1 MSNKNLKVRA
11 SRNKPINKPATKN
24 SFAKKDYSGK
34 ITQDSEELGTPSKNG
49 LGLLIPRTKKLAKQK
64 QAKLHETPVKES
76 LELSQPRESSSHKMD
91 INAES
96 EIESLKIENHF
107 ILQQL
112 FEAQE
117 EIERQLLS
125 IRMDENKSG
134 LLVERFQR
142 LLKRYKNYV
151 DYKNL
156 TILSVDQ
163 STTVSVVHWKLSDVL
178 FAGMEFDEILFNT
191 VLKDGQVGIY
201 IATMTPS
208 GSKLISFSPKAILYP
223 TLFNGVKG
231 QQQVL
236 RAIQHD
242 HWHAFGAAVAAIDL
256 CIRTHW
262 CDVNVTD
269 DFDRPFWG
277 STLSSLQSDFSR
289 LPKVFRFARVSLRQ
303 ELINSDYE
311 HIWIEVFNI
320 SFGKTTLPK
329 FEFRISASEIKSP
342 MYSLLPK
349 IEFPLIDGKTP
360 PFDSWHPESFDDY
373 GSKLEIRFNLG
384 SKKFDIG
391 VWSSLSKEDREFLLA
406 FFAQIPRIL
415 SAIPQSEMPKHRDLE
430 YWLQFTKEAVKIIQ
444 KYVLN
449 SMPVAIGQLRSPEN
463 RLLRPT
469 SS

>member
-1 MSNKNLKVRA
+1 
-11 SRNKPINKPATKN
+11 
-24 SFAKKDYSGK
+24 
-34 ITQDSEELGTPSKNG
+34 
-49 LGLLIPRTKKLAKQK
+49 
-64 QAKLHETPVKES
+64 
-76 LELSQPRESSSHKMD
+76 
-91 INAES
+91 
-96 EIESLKIENHF
+96 
-107 ILQQL
+107 
-112 FEAQE
+112 
-117 EIERQLLS
+117 
-125 IRMDENKSG
+125 
-134 LLVERFQR
+134 
-142 LLKRYKNYV
+142 
-151 DYKNL
+151 
-156 TILSVDQ
+156 
-163 STTVSVVHWKLSDVL
+163 VVHWKLSDVL
-178 FAGMEFDEILFNT
+178 FAGTAFDEILFNT

-208 GSKLISFSPKAILYP
+208 GSKLISFNPKAILYP
-223 TLFNGVKG
+223 ALFNSAKG

-236 RAIQHD
+236 RSIQYD

-262 CDVNVTD
+262 RDVNVTNE
-269 DFDRPFWG
+269 FDRPFWG

-289 LPKVFRFARVSLRQ
+289 LPKVFRFARASLKQ

-320 SFGKTTLPK
+320 NFGNTTLPK

-349 IEFPLIDGKTP
+349 MEFPLIDGKTP
-360 PFDSWHPESFDDY
+360 PFDSWYPESFDDF

-415 SAIPQSEMPKHRDLE
+415 SAIPQSEVPKHRDLE

-449 SMPVAIGQLRSPEN
+449 SMSAEMGKLRSPKN
-463 RLLRPT
+463 HL
-469 SS
+469 

>member
-1 MSNKNLKVRA
+1 MSNKNLKVGA
-11 SRNKPINKPATKN
+11 SRNTLTKKPATKK
-24 SFAKKDYSGK
+24 SFAKKDYPEK
-34 ITQDSEELGTPSKNG
+34 IRQDSEELGAPLENR
-49 LGLLIPRTKKLAKQK
+49 LGLLISRTKKLTPQIPAKK
-64 QAKLHETPVKES
+64 HEMQVKES
-76 LELSQPRESSSHKMD
+76 LKLSQSRDPGSHKMD

-96 EIESLKIENHF
+96 EIDSLKIENHF

-125 IRMDENKSG
+125 IRMDENKSS

-142 LLKRYKNYV
+142 LLNRYKNYV
-151 DYKNL
+151 DYKYL
-156 TILSVDQ
+156 TIVSVDQ
-163 STTVSVVHWKLSDVL
+163 STTVPVVHWKLSDVL
-178 FAGMEFDEILFNT
+178 FAGTAFDEILFNT

-208 GSKLISFSPKAILYP
+208 GSKPISFNPKAILYP
-223 TLFNGVKG
+223 TLFNSVKG

-236 RAIQHD
+236 RSIQYD

-262 CDVNVTD
+262 RDVNVTN

-289 LPKVFRFARVSLRQ
+289 LPKVFRFARVSLKQ

-311 HIWIEVFNI
+311 HIWLEVFNI
-320 SFGKTTLPK
+320 NFGNTTLPK

-349 IEFPLIDGKTP
+349 MEFPLIDGKTP
-360 PFDSWHPESFDDY
+360 PFDSWYPESFDDF

-415 SAIPQSEMPKHRDLE
+415 SAIPQSEVPKHRDLE

-449 SMPVAIGQLRSPEN
+449 SMSAEMGKLRSPKN
-463 RLLRPT
+463 HL
-469 SS
+469 

>member
-1 MSNKNLKVRA
+1 MSKKNLKIGS
-11 SRNKPINKPATKN
+11 SRNKLINKPAIKK
-24 SFAKKDYSGK
+24 SLAKKDCPEK
-34 ITQDSEELGTPSKNG
+34 IKQDSEELGSPLENG
-49 LGLLIPRTKKLAKQK
+49 HGLLIPGKKKLATQI
-64 QAKLHETPVKES
+64 QAKIHEMPVKKSLQLSQS
-76 LELSQPRESSSHKMD
+76 LELGSRKVD
-91 INAES
+91 INTES
-96 EIESLKIENHF
+96 EIDSLKIENHF

-117 EIERQLLS
+117 EIERKLLS

-134 LLVERFQR
+134 LLVERFER
-142 LLKRYKNYV
+142 LLKRYKNYI
-151 DYKNL
+151 DYKYL

-163 STTVSVVHWKLSDVL
+163 STTAPVVHWKLSDVL
-178 FAGMEFDEILFNT
+178 LSGTAFDEILFNT

-201 IATMTPS
+201 IATMTLS
-208 GSKLISFSPKAILYP
+208 GSKLISFNPKAILYP
-223 TLFNGVKG
+223 TLFNSAKG

-236 RAIQHD
+236 RSIQYD

-262 CDVNVTD
+262 RDVNVTN

-289 LPKVFRFARVSLRQ
+289 LPRVFRFARASLKQ

-320 SFGKTTLPK
+320 NFGNTTLPK

-349 IEFPLIDGKTP
+349 MEFPLIDGKTP
-360 PFDSWHPESFDDY
+360 PFESWYPESFDDY

-406 FFAQIPRIL
+406 FFAQIPHVLR
-415 SAIPQSEMPKHRDLE
+415 AIPQSEMPKHRDLE
-430 YWLQFTKEAVKIIQ
+430 YWLQFTKEAIKIIQ

-449 SMPVAIGQLRSPEN
+449 SMPVEMEQLRSTEN
-463 RLLRPT
+463 HL
-469 SS
+469 